1 MFQRMTLCLCVLI
14 GLSVNAQTINL
25 RGKVSN
31 LAGKPIANAIVSLVR
46 QGLKDTTGA
55 DGAYTLSKSTA
66 VELPYLP
73 PPTEKISLNR
83 GVLELSLTKPSAVK
97 VEIFNAK
104 GSLLK
109 KEFLQNAIAGDYRLD
124 IVKTCGA
131 ANLLVIRTSIG
142 SQELTFRYLPIN
154 YSSYTVNPSDV
165 RSMQA
170 GSELA
175 KIAAINDT
183 LKTAAPGYSTNVVA
197 ISSYDQE
204 VNITLDTGGTA
215 GHTAGCGTTPKL
227 LKSTPPTKTS
237 KPSGST
243 IVYNNVTVA
252 GQARQYIL
260 WYPDNYDNTHA
271 YRFVI
276 CYHWMTGTA
285 SQVFDCTTEGINCYT
300 TQNSFFGLMKVSNN
314 STIFVAPDGLGKA
327 WPNTNGQDLVF
338 TDSILAQVKRNFC
351 IDTTRI
357 FACGFSYGASMSYAI
372 ACDRAPVFRA
382 VGVFSGAQMS
392 GCTDGTKPIA
402 YYASHGL
409 DDTQLGIAGGRTL
422 RDHFVKVNGCTA
434 QTPPEPA
441 KGSGTHICTD
451 YTGCSTGHPVR
462 WCAFAGSNG
471 HDPSPKDPKQ
481 DTTWNPSETW
491 KFFSQF

>member
-1 MFQRMTLCLCVLI
+1 MFKHVLLCLFLVI
-14 GLSVNAQTINL
+14 GLTVNAQTINV

-31 LAGKPIANAIVSLVR
+31 QAGKPIANAIVTLVR
-46 QGLKDTTGA
+46 QGLKDTTGT
-55 DGAYTLSKSTA
+55 DGAYAISKITA

-73 PPTEKISLNR
+73 PETEQISLNS
-83 GVLELSLTKPSAVK
+83 GVLELRLTHSSAVK

-104 GSLLK
+104 GNLLK
-109 KEFLQNAIAGDYRLD
+109 KELLQNALAGDYRLD
-124 IVKTCGA
+124 ITKSCGA
-131 ANLLVIRTSIG
+131 TNLLIIRTSIG
-142 SQELTFRYLPIN
+142 SQEMTFRYLPFN
-154 YSSYTVNPSDV
+154 NGTYAVNPAVAS
-165 RSMQA
+165 SIQI
-170 GSELA
+170 GEELA

-183 LKTAAPGYSTNVVA
+183 LKTTATGYSTNVVA
-197 ISSYDQE
+197 ISSYDKE
-204 VNITLDTGGTA
+204 VNIALDTSGA
-215 GHTAGCGTTPKL
+215 VGHTAGCGTTPKL

-237 KPSGST
+237 KPSGSN

-252 GQARQYIL
+252 GQSRQYIL
-260 WYPDNYDNTHA
+260 WYPDNYDSTHA

-300 TQNSFFGLMKVSNN
+300 TQNSFFGLMKVAGN
-314 STIFVAPDGLGKA
+314 SAIFVAPDGLGKV

-357 FACGFSYGASMSYAI
+357 FACGFSYGGSMSYAI

-382 VGVFSGAQMS
+382 VGVYSGAQMS

-409 DDTQLGIAGGRTL
+409 DDTQLGIGGGRSL
-422 RDHFVKVNGCTA
+422 RDHFVNVNGCTA

-451 YTGCSTGHPVR
+451 YSGCSAGHPVR

-491 KFFSQF
+491 KFFTQF